1 MKVIGLMG
9 LPGSGKTT
17 ARENLEERDDFEF
30 KGIQMKDIA
39 GKEFLNVKKNGVESL
54 SEKFRDTVDNPKSY
68 VPEGSLE
75 KQIGDWV
82 DSILE
87 VDDNYFATKLR
98 YQIQNEYNSD
108 VLVVDGIRSV
118 PDAEAILGVEC
129 ESYLIYIQT
138 PFCVRFE
145 RLEARGREGEEDID
159 KDYLVDRD
167 RQELSWGVDDI
178 LSSYENEGEDYD
190 KEYPVEYFYSNH
202 NTIPRFE
209 SEFNLFVDN
218 LLGLN

>member
-1 MKVIGLMG
+1 LIVSNVELNTEATSHRTRGAS
-9 LPGSGKTT
+9 P
-17 ARENLEERDDFEF
+17 EE
-30 KGIQMKDIA
+30 
-39 GKEFLNVKKNGVESL
+39 
-54 SEKFRDTVDNPKSY
+54 FRDTVDTPSSY

-87 VDDNYFATKLR
+87 VDNNYFATKLKHR
-98 YQIQNEYNSD
+98 IQNEFDSD

-118 PDAEAILGVEC
+118 PDAKAILEVEY
-129 ESYLIYIQT
+129 ESYLVYIQT

-145 RLEARGREGEEDID
+145 RLESRGREGEEDID
-159 KDYLVDRD
+159 EGYLVDRD

-178 LSSYENEGEDYD
+178 LSSHENGDGDYN
-190 KEYPVEYFYSNH
+190 KKYPVEYFYSNH
-202 NTIPRFE
+202 STISSFE

>member
-17 ARENLEERDDFEF
+17 ASKSLESRDDFNF
-30 KGIQMKDIA
+30 KGLQMKDIA
-39 GKEFLNVKKNGVESL
+39 GEEFLNVKNNGVESL
-54 SEKFRDTVDNPKSY
+54 SEEFRDTVDNPSSY
-68 VPEGSLE
+68 VPEGTLE

-82 DSILE
+82 DSILG
-87 VDDNYFATKLR
+87 VDDNYFATKLKHR
-98 YQIQNEYNSD
+98 IQNDFDSD

-129 ESYLIYIQT
+129 DSYLVYIQT

-145 RLEARGREGEEDID
+145 RLQTRGREGEQDID
-159 KDYLVDRD
+159 EDYLVDRD
-167 RQELSWGVDDI
+167 KQELSWGVDDI
-178 LSSYENEGEDYD
+178 LSSYENVQGDYN

-202 NTIPRFE
+202 STISSFE
-209 SEFNLFVDN
+209 SEFNLFVDDI
-218 LLGLN
+218 LGLN